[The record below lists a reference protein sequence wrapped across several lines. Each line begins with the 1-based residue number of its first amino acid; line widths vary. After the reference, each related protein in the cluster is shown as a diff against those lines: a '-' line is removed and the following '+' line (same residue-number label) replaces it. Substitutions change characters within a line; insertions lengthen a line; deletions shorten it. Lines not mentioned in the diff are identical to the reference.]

1 MSFIKHCIFDLDGVI
16 VDTAKFH
23 YLAWKRLAKELGFEL
38 KPIQNERL
46 KGVSR
51 VQSLEIL
58 LSIGNIKASDEEK
71 SRMADQKNEWYVQ
84 YISSMTPKDILP
96 GAKEFIL
103 KVRENG
109 IKTSL
114 GSVSKNAALILE
126 KIAITHLFDCIVDGT
141 RITKAKPDPQVFL
154 ISCEELAVTPSESVV
169 FEDSIAGIQAALAG
183 GMHSIGIGNAKILSM
198 AERIIPDFTH
208 ADMSILVY

>member
-23 YLAWKRLAKELGFEL
+23 YLAWKRLAQELGFEL
-38 KPIQNERL
+38 TPMQNERL

-51 VQSLEIL
+51 IQSLEVIL
-58 LSIGNIKASDEEK
+58 KLGNIKASETEK
-71 SRMADQKNEWYVQ
+71 NKMADKKNQWYVQ

-126 KIAITHLFDCIVDGT
+126 KTAITKLFDCIVDGN
-141 RITKAKPDPQVFL
+141 RITKAKPDPEVFL
-154 ISCEELAVTPSESVV
+154 ISCQELGIAPCQSIV
-169 FEDSIAGIQAALAG
+169 FEDSVAGIQAASTG
-183 GMHSIGIGNAKILSM
+183 GFHSVGIGSNEILYM
-198 AERIIPDFTH
+198 AEKVIRDFTN